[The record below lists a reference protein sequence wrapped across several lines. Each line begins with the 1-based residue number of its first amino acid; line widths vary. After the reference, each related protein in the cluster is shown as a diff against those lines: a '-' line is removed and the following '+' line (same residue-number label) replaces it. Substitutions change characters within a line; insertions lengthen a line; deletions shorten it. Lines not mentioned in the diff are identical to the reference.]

1 MSRRFYLTSAGCYW
15 SLSKQRYLQFLQDGA
30 TQNLS
35 NCNFEKLN
43 SLEEYQARI
52 IKKPSQQAKPIDV
65 TDFDVEH
72 YQLELEHF
80 LKTGEQT
87 GFNAANYIDVFF
99 D

>member
-1 MSRRFYLTSAGCYW
+1 MSRRFYITSSGCYW
-15 SLSKQRYLQFLQDGA
+15 SFSKQRYLQFLQDGA
-30 TQNLS
+30 TQNFS
-35 NCNFEKLN
+35 NFNFSKLN
-43 SLEEYQARI
+43 ALEKYQARI

-87 GFNAANYIDVFF
+87 GFNAANYIDIFF